1 MPRPQRDLD
10 PNGGPIV
17 EFARDLRALRARAG
31 TPKFT
36 TMAHRT
42 GRSKTALADAA
53 GGQHLPRWET
63 VEDFV
68 RACDADPAPWY
79 DRWLA
84 LRSGEGAPPAPPP
97 PPQDVPEPGPLHP
110 APPSPP
116 EPTPEVARC
125 PRPPRAR
132 GHPAGRSG
140 AVPVAPPR
148 LLVAAAVL
156 GVLAVGALGFLLG
169 RVTVPAP
176 PVVPQTVEAIVVQN
190 KVALGPDRLEEDRT
204 PAYLS
209 TEALAYCASP
219 SRSCKVPGTEHGLGS
234 RRRRQL
240 LDPGADDVELGPRR
254 PDVPGEPLPSALRP
268 LVPRL
273 VPRRAHRLP
282 LRGLRR
288 PG

>member
-68 RACDADPAPWY
+68 RACDADPAPWH

-97 PPQDVPEPGPLHP
+97 PPRDVPEPGPLQPTPPLEPTRSSPPAARVTRRPVRRHP
-110 APPSPP
+110 GRAAGPCSSRPPSS
-116 EPTPEVARC
+116 ASSRS
-125 PRPPRAR
+125 
-132 GHPAGRSG
+132 GRS
-140 AVPVAPPR
+140 
-148 LLVAAAVL
+148 
-156 GVLAVGALGFLLG
+156 
-169 RVTVPAP
+169 
-176 PVVPQTVEAIVVQN
+176 
-190 KVALGPDRLEEDRT
+190 
-204 PAYLS
+204 
-209 TEALAYCASP
+209 AS
-219 SRSCKVPGTEHGLGS
+219 C
-234 RRRRQL
+234 
-240 LDPGADDVELGPRR
+240 
-254 PDVPGEPLPSALRP
+254 SA
-268 LVPRL
+268 
-273 VPRRAHRLP
+273 
-282 LRGLRR
+282 G
-288 PG
+288 